1 MKPIRDIAALL
12 NLSEDDWIPYGRHKA
27 KLELSLLDRHPPRGR
42 LCLVSAMTPTT
53 AGEGKTTTSIGLAQG
68 LHRLNQSVIAALR
81 EPSLGPCFG
90 MKGGGTGGGSSE
102 VIPTDDINLHFN
114 GDFHAITAAHNLL
127 AAMVDNHLHFQ
138 TGLLDPRRVLWKR
151 VLDVNDRALRSVT
164 TGLGGPGGGV
174 PREAGFD
181 ITAASE
187 VMAALCLAAS
197 PEDLRA
203 RLGRMIVGMS
213 PAGEPVRAEQ
223 TGAVGSMMALLKDA
237 MLPNLVQTTEG
248 VPAILHGGPFANI
261 AHGANSVM
269 ATRMALGLA
278 DWVVTEAGF
287 GFDLGGEKF
296 FDLVCPAGGLE
307 VAAVVLVATI
317 RALRHHGGIKGG
329 GTTPDPEAVE
339 RGLWN
344 LERHIR
350 AIRVFGHDPVIALN
364 RRLPAEESD
373 AEVEV
378 IRRHC
383 DRLGVRFASS
393 AHFAQGGAGAE
404 ELARAVMSVGRDGM
418 RPATP
423 VYEADMPLTEKVRQ
437 IATRIYGVREV
448 VWSKT
453 AEKDRKDLQK
463 LGVEKL
469 PVCMARNQYAFGDEA
484 NGPESPTLTIRNLQI
499 SAGAGFVVVL
509 TGEMMRMPGLPL
521 KPQALSIDLVGG
533 KITGLR

>member
-1 MKPIRDIAALL
+1 MQPIRDIAARLDL
-12 NLSEDDWIPYGRHKA
+12 TDQDWIPYGHHKA
-27 KLELSLLDRHPPRGR
+27 KLDLSLLNRRPSGR
-42 LCLVSAMTPTT
+42 LCLVSAITPTT

-68 LHRLNQSVIAALR
+68 LHRLGHRTLAALR

-90 MKGGGTGGGSSE
+90 MKGGGTGGGRSE
-102 VIPTDDINLHFN
+102 VVPTDDINLHFN

-127 AAMVDNHLHFQ
+127 AAMIDNHLHFQ
-138 TGLLDPRRVLWKR
+138 TGLLDPRRVLWRR
-151 VLDVNDRALRSVT
+151 VLDVNDRALRSVL
-164 TGLGGPGGGV
+164 TGLSGPANGT

-187 VMAALCLAAS
+187 VMAALCLARDPA
-197 PEDLRA
+197 DLRA
-203 RLGRMIVGMS
+203 RLSRMIVGFS
-213 PAGEPVRAEQ
+213 PSGDPVTADQ
-223 TGAVGSMMALLKDA
+223 TGAVGSMMVLLKDA

-261 AHGANSVM
+261 AHGANSVI

-278 DWVVTEAGF
+278 DWVITEAGF

-296 FDLVCPAGGLE
+296 FDLVCPAGELE
-307 VAAVVLVATI
+307 AAAVVLVATL

-344 LERHIR
+344 LERHVR
-350 AIRVFGHDPVIALN
+350 AVRAFGHNPVIALN
-364 RRLPAEESD
+364 RRAPAEENA
-373 AEVEV
+373 AEVDALA
-378 IRRHC
+378 RFC
-383 DRLGVRFASS
+383 DRLGVNLASS
-393 AHFAQGGAGAE
+393 SHFADGGAGAE
-404 ELARAVMSVGRDGM
+404 DLARAVIAAGRDGM

-423 VYEADMPLTEKVRQ
+423 AYEADAPLQEKVRQ
-437 IATRIYGVREV
+437 IAARVYGVREV

-463 LGVEKL
+463 MGVENL
-469 PVCMARNQYAFGDEA
+469 PVCMARNQYAFGDESG
-484 NGPESPTLTIRNLQI
+484 GPVSDTLTVRNLQI

-509 TGEMMRMPGLPL
+509 TGEMMRMPGLPA
-521 KPQALSIDLVGG
+521 KPQALQIDLVEGRVV
-533 KITGLR
+533 GLR